1 MTEAERSTPS
11 RTPVILMNDSSR
23 PVPPRVRRLLV
34 LAVSSL
40 LLASCTMRAVVDVDV
55 NADGSG
61 ILEMSIAYDE
71 ELRQLIE
78 QESAE
83 PVDWSDPASYMDGDS
98 PATFLEDFPE
108 GADIAPYSDGD
119 FLGFTVS
126 TRFDS
131 LEELNSLLEESQSDD
146 EEAFPFR
153 VTTDGSGRFELVS
166 DGPFFEGAALTEEEA
181 EMMPPQMLADLFD
194 IQLRVSLPGAIEST
208 NADETVDGVMVWRVD
223 PMSSEPVIP
232 AAVAQASSS
241 SPVVWLVAVAALV
254 AVAGGVWFVRRRSN
268 EAAVDAV
275 TTPDVARDAT

>member
-1 MTEAERSTPS
+1 
-11 RTPVILMNDSSR
+11 MNDSSR
-23 PVPPRVRRLLV
+23 PVPLRVRRLLV

-61 ILEMSIAYDE
+61 TLEMSIAYDE

-146 EEAFPFR
+146 GEAFPFR

-268 EAAVDAV
+268 EAVVDAV

>member
-23 PVPPRVRRLLV
+23 PVPLRVRRLLV

-61 ILEMSIAYDE
+61 TLEMSIAYDE

-146 EEAFPFR
+146 GEAFPFR